1 MDSGGWQLDSAWTQ
15 DNGRWQHHAAWGQ
28 HSREWQRNIAAVQNG
43 GGHEIRLVGVKGKG
57 KSKKWIR
64 MNIEASKN
72 IKQYRGDIAYAK
84 RVLRSLMDAGILPAA
99 QDYFNE
105 MKREGLTPNVVTYSA
120 IVSTCEKAQNLEA
133 AQDYFNEM
141 KREGLTPNVVTYSA
155 MVPYHTI
162 PYHSLSYLSGSCRAW
177 GFSRTPRGVNLLHG
191 SSSEFQASERPSPS
205 VARGSEGSC
214 PGCTFICATMVP
226 THGARRPT
234 LGNVPCDG
242 DKTWQVQRRLER
254 SSGDAHV
261 AQNFS
266 FLGAFLL

>member
-28 HSREWQRNIAAVQNG
+28 HSREWQRDIAAVQNG

-84 RVLRSLMDAGILPAA
+84 RVLRSLMDAGILPDVVTYNAMVSTCEKAQNLEAA

-105 MKREGLTPNVVTYSA
+105 MKWEGLTPNVVTYSA
-120 IVSTCEKAQNLEA
+120 MVSTCEKAQNLEA

-162 PYHSLSYLSGSCRAW
+162 PYHTIAYD
-177 GFSRTPRGVNLLHG
+177 T
-191 SSSEFQASERPSPS
+191 
-205 VARGSEGSC
+205 
-214 PGCTFICATMVP
+214 
-226 THGARRPT
+226 
-234 LGNVPCDG
+234 
-242 DKTWQVQRRLER
+242 
-254 SSGDAHV
+254 
-261 AQNFS
+261 
-266 FLGAFLL
+266 